1 MSFIESSINMV
12 NSSDDGFKKQKMFQ
26 EKYCEKKSYDM
37 KIQDIKHEV
46 NWSRDFFGFKNIKV
60 F

>member
-1 MSFIESSINMV
+1 MV